1 MARIVE
7 LPPVAT
13 LAAYDAYA
21 TLAGAVRELRAEAA
35 QLVPALAG
43 RTVWMVNSTATGGG
57 VAEMLPTMVAL
68 LRELGVATEW
78 VVIDSEEPAFF
89 NLTKQ
94 LHNLIHGEGSAELGA
109 DARVLFERVNLENAQ
124 VLRER
129 LRPGDV
135 LAVHDPQP
143 MPLAEQLRSE
153 LDIACVWRCHI
164 GLDEH
169 TSETRAAWE
178 FLRPYADAYDHAIFS
193 APEYIPDF
201 FSARAR
207 IIHPALDPLSHKS
220 RDLSVHKISGILAN
234 AALAMSPGPVL
245 TPPFERVAERLQP
258 NGTFAPGNLA
268 EDIGLLHRP
277 IVTQIS
283 RWDRLKGFAPLLS
296 AFELLKNGRY
306 ASGGGNPYHAR
317 RIDLVRLVLAGPD
330 PRGVSDDPE
339 ALAVLEELTAQY
351 CALDPAVQRDVAL
364 LVLPMHSRIDNALM
378 VNALQRTSSIVVQN
392 SLREGFGLT
401 VTEAMWKG
409 VPVLTNRRAC
419 GPRQQVRHRV
429 DGWLIDDPD
438 DPEAIAEA
446 LDAMLAA
453 AADRDP
459 WGRSAQR
466 RAYERFL
473 VFAQL
478 TGWLRLLHDTV
489 RMRH

>member
-7 LPPVAT
+7 VPPVAT
-13 LAAYDAYA
+13 LAAYEAYA

-35 QLVPALAG
+35 QLVSGLHG
-43 RTVWMVNSTATGGG
+43 RTLWMVNSTATGGG
-57 VAEMLPTMVAL
+57 VAEMLPAMVAL

-78 VVIDSEEPAFF
+78 VVLDTDEPAFF
-89 NLTKQ
+89 DLTKQ
-94 LHNLIHGEGSAELGA
+94 LHNLIHGEGSGA
-109 DARVLFERVNLENAQ
+109 PDDEARVLFERVNQENAHF
-124 VLRER
+124 LRER

-143 MPLAEQLRSE
+143 MPLAMQLRR
-153 LDIACVWRCHI
+153 DVAVTCVWRCHI
-164 GLDEH
+164 GLDES
-169 TSETRAAWE
+169 TPQTRAAWS
-178 FLRPYADAYDHAIFS
+178 FLRPYADAYDRAIFS
-193 APEYIPDF
+193 AAEYIPDF
-201 FSARAR
+201 FGARAR
-207 IIHPALDPLSHKS
+207 IIHPAIDPLGDKS

-234 AALAMSPGPVL
+234 AALSMNPGPVL
-245 TPPFERVAERLQP
+245 TPPFERVAERLLP
-258 NGTFAPGNLA
+258 SGVFAPGNMA

-283 RWDRLKGFAPLLS
+283 RWDRLKGFAPLLA
-296 AFELLKNGRY
+296 AFALLKNGRY
-306 ASGGGNPYHAR
+306 ASGGGDPYHAR
-317 RIDLVRLVLAGPD
+317 RMDLVRLVLAGPD

-339 ALAVLEELTAQY
+339 AQEVLAELTAQY

-364 LVLPMHSRIDNALM
+364 VVLPMHSRIDNALM

-438 DPEAIAEA
+438 DPEQIAEA
-446 LDAMLAA
+446 LNAMLAA
-453 AADRDP
+453 ADERDV

-478 TGWLRLLHDTV
+478 TGWLRVLHEASRV
-489 RMRH
+489 RH